1 MEKLRR
7 FLKEEDGVTSLEY
20 GLIAAA
26 ICTAL
31 AAAMGALTPVLKGVF
46 RTIEGEL

>member
-1 MEKLRR
+1 MKKLSR
-7 FLKEEDGVTSLEY
+7 FIKDEDGVTSLEY

-31 AAAMGALTPVLKGVF
+31 AAAMTALTPVLKGVF
-46 RTIEGEL
+46 TTIQGQL